1 LDIAK
6 YKSEFETELFFNL
19 MHKTLAFSTER
30 LDDSCLN
37 RHVACVGL
45 RFRFLV
51 MAISIVQSPNTLFP
65 NTIAK
70 WILRERIYFTA
81 LDYFTNLSHMPT
93 QTHAE
98 LREDIK
104 YLLEF
109 WHKIVAEKKHL
120 KEENFLLTSS
130 SLINNSNVVNAGTN
144 TPDANS
150 VAGAEGTTGGGG
162 GGGSGNNVNT
172 LGATGVNTALGTSAT
187 YNSISGLPIQNEN
200 NNCIYI
206 FYLEFISFMFLNF
219 SLFYNKIQM
228 E

>member
-1 LDIAK
+1 MDIAK

-19 MHKTLAFSTER
+19 MHKTLAFSMER
-30 LDDSCLN
+30 IDDACLN
-37 RHVACVGL
+37 RHVSCVGL

-51 MAISIVQSPNTLFP
+51 MAISIVQSSNTLLP

-81 LDYFTNLSHMPT
+81 LDYFTNMSHMPT
-93 QTHAE
+93 QSHAE

-109 WHKIVAEKKHL
+109 WHKIVAEKKYL

-130 SLINNSNVVNAGTN
+130 SLINNSNVVNAGSN
-144 TPDANS
+144 TPDGNS
-150 VAGAEGTTGGGG
+150 MVGAEGGIGGGGGGG

-172 LGATGVNTALGTSAT
+172 LGANNINTALGTSGT
-187 YNSISGLPIQNEN
+187 YNSISGLPNHNEN
-200 NNCIYI
+200 NNCNY
-206 FYLEFISFMFLNF
+206 FI
-219 SLFYNKIQM
+219 
-228 E
+228 